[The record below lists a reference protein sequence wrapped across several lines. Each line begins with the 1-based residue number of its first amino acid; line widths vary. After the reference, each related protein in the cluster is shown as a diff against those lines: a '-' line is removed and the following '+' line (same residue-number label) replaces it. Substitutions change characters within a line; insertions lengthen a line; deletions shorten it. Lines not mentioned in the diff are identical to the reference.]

1 MENTSIPISRP
12 QSAQQAAFIPA
23 SDVPAKQTFPTEF
36 IDLPSRGHFYP
47 EGSALASGRVELK
60 FMTAKEEDIL
70 TSQNL
75 IKKGIVLDE
84 LLKAL
89 IVNPAIKLDD
99 ILIGD
104 KNAIF
109 VAARRLAYGDKYPA
123 KITCKDC
130 GEESEVQINLGVL
143 DAKPFDFEKAPKGKN
158 EFDFQLPTSK
168 KNVVYRLLTHKDEAD
183 IDAELKIVAKK
194 VGGNGSSPEMT
205 TRLKYLIVSIDG
217 NADRN
222 FIKKF
227 VDTELRAIDSVEL
240 RKHIRGNNPDM
251 DMNFDFTCPKCSATA
266 RMAMPL
272 GVDFF
277 WPAE

>member
-1 MENTSIPISRP
+1 METTIPITRSP
-12 QSAQQAAFIPA
+12 SAQAAP
-23 SDVPAKQTFPTEF
+23 SDVPAKQTFPTEY

-47 EGSALASGRVELK
+47 ESSPLASGRVELK

-75 IKKGIVLDE
+75 IKKGVVLDE

-89 IVNPAIKLDD
+89 IVNPAIKLED

-109 VAARRLAYGDKYPA
+109 IAARRLAYGDKYPA
-123 KITCKDC
+123 KIKCQEC
-130 GEESEVQINLGVL
+130 GEESEIQINLAEL
-143 DAKPFDFEKAPKGKN
+143 KSK
-158 EFDFQLPTSK
+158 EFDFTKSPKGSNQFDYQLPTSK
-168 KNVVYRLLTHKDEAD
+168 KNVVYKLLTHKDETD
-183 IDAELKIVAKK
+183 IDAELKAIAKLSK
-194 VGGNGSSPEMT
+194 GGSTPEMT

-217 NADRN
+217 NTDRG

-251 DMNFDFTCPKCSATA
+251 DMSFDFVCPKCGATA

-277 WPAE
+277 WPSE

>member
-1 MENTSIPISRP
+1 METTGIPISRP
-12 QSAQQAAFIPA
+12 TSTQASSPA
-23 SDVPAKQTFPTEF
+23 SPSDVPAKQTFSTEF
-36 IDLPSRGHFYP
+36 IDLPSQGHFYP
-47 EGSALASGRVELK
+47 EGSPLASGRVELK

-109 VAARRLAYGDKYPA
+109 IAARRLAYGDKYPA
-123 KITCKDC
+123 KIKCQDC
-130 GEESEVQINLGVL
+130 GEESEVQINLAEL
-143 DAKPFDFEKAPKGKN
+143 KSR
-158 EFDFQLPTSK
+158 EFDFTKSPKGANQFDYQLPTSK
-168 KNVVYRLLTHKDEAD
+168 KNIVYKLLTHKDEID
-183 IDAELKIVAKK
+183 IDTELKAIAKLSK
-194 VGGNGSSPEMT
+194 GGSTPEMT
-205 TRLKYLIVSIDG
+205 TRLKYLIVSVDG
-217 NADRN
+217 NTDRN
-222 FIKKF
+222 YIKKF

-251 DMNFDFTCPKCSATA
+251 DMNFDFVCPKCSATA
-266 RMAMPL
+266 RMVMPL